1 MTRSTRLKA
10 LPLLAMLLV
19 AFAACG
25 SNDKKGGGGGPAAG
39 GGGNSPKPTFTTLT
53 KGELKVGSC
62 LDYRPFEYTH
72 KGKLQGFDVDMVEA
86 IAQKLGLK
94 VVWVKA
100 NFDTIFN
107 AVAAHKFDMV
117 AAASTIT
124 PERAKSVNFSSPYYN
139 SRQAFSVNSQ
149 KTPDLKTTDDLK
161 SGDIVGVQK
170 GTTGAKWAEDN
181 LAPNGIT
188 IKTYQGAPDAFTD
201 LETGRISGVINDE
214 TSSIGEVAN
223 RPSLDVAQTIDTH
236 EHYGFAFAPD
246 TPQLTVAVNKAFKQ
260 VIDDGTYEKIFKK
273 YFPKTPVPDEYK
285 AS

>member
-1 MTRSTRLKA
+1 MFSCA
-10 LPLLAMLLV
+10 LLV
-19 AFAACG
+19 LLTLGACG
-25 SNDKKGGGGGPAAG
+25 SKDNNGNGGTPAAG
-39 GGGNSPKPTFTTLT
+39 GNKTKAAVTTLT
-53 KGELKVGSC
+53 SGELKVGSC

-72 KGKLQGFDVDMVEA
+72 KGDLQGFDVDMVEA
-86 IAQKLGLK
+86 IAKKMGLK

-124 PERAKSVNFSSPYYN
+124 PERKKSVNFSEPYYN
-139 SRQAFSVNSQ
+139 SRQALSVNSQ
-149 KTPDLKTTDDLK
+149 KTPDIKTTDDLK

-181 LAPNGIT
+181 LQPNGIT
-188 IKTYQGAPDAFTD
+188 IKTYQTAPDSFTD

-214 TSSIGEVAN
+214 TSSLGEVAN
-223 RPSLDVAQTIDTH
+223 KPSLDVVESIDTH

-246 TPQLTVAVNKAFKQ
+246 TPKLTVAVNKAFEQ
-260 VIDDGTYEKIFKK
+260 VIADGTYEQIFKK

>member
-1 MTRSTRLKA
+1 MISCAVLV
-10 LPLLAMLLV
+10 LLTL
-19 AFAACG
+19 AACG
-25 SNDKKGGGGGPAAG
+25 STDKKGGGGTPAAG
-39 GGGNSPKPTFTTLT
+39 GNNTKAAVATLNP
-53 KGELKVGSC
+53 GELKVGSC

-72 KGKLQGFDVDMVEA
+72 KGDLAGFDVDIVEA
-86 IAQKLGLK
+86 IAKKMGLK

-124 PERAKSVNFSSPYYN
+124 PERKKSVNFSEPYYN
-139 SRQAFSVNSQ
+139 SRQALSVNSQ
-149 KTPDLKTTDDLK
+149 KTPDIKTTDDLK
-161 SGDIVGVQK
+161 SGDIIGVQK

-181 LAPNGIT
+181 LQPNGIT
-188 IKTYQGAPDAFTD
+188 IKSYQTAPDSFTD
-201 LETGRISGVINDE
+201 LETGRITGVINDE

-223 RPSLDVAQTIDTH
+223 KTSLDVVESIDTH

-246 TPQLTVAVNKAFKQ
+246 TPKLTVAVNKAFEQ
-260 VIDDGTYEKIFKK
+260 VIADGTYEQIFQK